1 MFLFLVFRSCSVCV
15 WCDYY
20 LQVSCGVHSV
30 TDVEVMNVV
39 FANEPDYCH
48 VFIPVLNGLL

>member
-1 MFLFLVFRSCSVCV
+1 MFLFLVCCSCSVCV
-15 WCDYY
+15 WCDYC

-30 TDVEVMNVV
+30 TGVEVMNVV
-39 FANEPDYCH
+39 FANEPDYYH